1 MDKSTCVRHPK
12 GQYIN
17 QDWINIKSVAILRNG
32 AEAFERLSIEDC
44 VAKSFQV
51 NKASLIPYSELVPRS
66 VSILPIAK
74 GCQAKCPFCFS
85 KGSVSNDI
93 AQANLSP
100 EYIDQVLL
108 SAKARGAQ
116 RAVITGGGEPT
127 MLPFPKLLA
136 LVRQCSVFDNVCLI
150 TNGYSLAQLDETE
163 RIAALCSLDAAGL
176 TVLSVSRHA
185 VSDEDNARIMYLD
198 TKSSVVAK
206 SWTASHSA
214 GMLRRLTRMRWVCVL
229 QRGGVD
235 SQTSLSAYL
244 DFVADSGV
252 PEICFKELYVS
263 TSAESLYHDAASNKW
278 ALENQVPL
286 SLVISFC
293 DNNGFSKISELPW
306 GAPVF
311 EGLWR
316 GKSIRIA
323 AYTEPSV
330 FWERSHGLCRS
341 WNVMADKSVLASLE
355 DKNSNVMSND
365 NKTES

>member
-1 MDKSTCVRHPK
+1 
-12 GQYIN
+12 
-17 QDWINIKSVAILRNG
+17 
-32 AEAFERLSIEDC
+32 
-44 VAKSFQV
+44 
-51 NKASLIPYSELVPRS
+51 
-66 VSILPIAK
+66 
-74 GCQAKCPFCFS
+74 
-85 KGSVSNDI
+85 
-93 AQANLSP
+93 
-100 EYIDQVLL
+100 
-108 SAKARGAQ
+108 
-116 RAVITGGGEPT
+116 
-127 MLPFPKLLA
+127 
-136 LVRQCSVFDNVCLI
+136 
-150 TNGYSLAQLDETE
+150 
-163 RIAALCSLDAAGL
+163 
-176 TVLSVSRHA
+176 
-185 VSDEDNARIMYLD
+185 
-198 TKSSVVAK
+198 
-206 SWTASHSA
+206 
-214 GMLRRLTRMRWVCVL
+214 MRWVCVL

-244 DFVADSGV
+244 DFVAESGV

-293 DNNGFSKISELPW
+293 ESNGFSKISELPW

-355 DKNSNVMSND
+355 DKTSNVMNND